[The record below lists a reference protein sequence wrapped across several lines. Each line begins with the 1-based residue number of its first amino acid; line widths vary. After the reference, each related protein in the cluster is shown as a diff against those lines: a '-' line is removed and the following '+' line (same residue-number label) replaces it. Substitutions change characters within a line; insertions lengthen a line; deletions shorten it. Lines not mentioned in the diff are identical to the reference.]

1 MKKLKK
7 SRVKEAWEKLMDSTQ
22 RKLSRGASNI
32 AKIISWPKKDNWR
45 RKQKVKKGKK
55 KV

>member
-7 SRVKEAWEKLMDSTQ
+7 YRVKEAWQKLMDSTQ

-32 AKIISWPKKDNWR
+32 AKIISHARLDNWR
-45 RKQKVKKGKK
+45 RKNRKK
-55 KV
+55 